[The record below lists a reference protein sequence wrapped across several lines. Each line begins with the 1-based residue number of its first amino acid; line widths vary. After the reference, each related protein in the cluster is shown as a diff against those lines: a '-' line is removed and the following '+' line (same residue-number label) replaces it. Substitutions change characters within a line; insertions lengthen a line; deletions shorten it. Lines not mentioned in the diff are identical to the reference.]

1 MRWWYKAAGSAIIV
15 GLLLTACS
23 SGHPPDKP
31 VPAQQEEEVV
41 EEGQTLTVI
50 DPESPANNTSTLPTT
65 EEGKKYQIQTRL
77 NDFRL
82 LGTSKGLAWGST
94 RSELRLY
101 ATQDS
106 GKTWANISPSAS
118 VQFPNNPEYGRDLFF
133 VDTEHGWIVRDSLGS
148 GEAIVLRTADG
159 GLTWKMA
166 SLPETDDVVSIYFLD
181 QDRGWI
187 LTVGGGP
194 DSSEAKALYAT
205 SNGGATWTKIMT
217 TPILPTD
224 TSAVDH
230 TLPKLGNPVGMIFTD
245 KRNGYITMVEAG
257 LPALYVT
264 SNGGSQWTKHA
275 GFFEN
280 DKFTACSRFSIG
292 SPGFFNAGGYAGW
305 IPIGCGRE
313 EAVKY
318 NGYFTLDS
326 GKSWMLSSFG
336 LPWQKG
342 TGDSDDNIAITFLN
356 SVEGWTLQDSSL
368 YHTLDQGKSWTLLPE
383 SEKMKEV
390 LAEYPEV
397 VKIQFYSSKAGW
409 LLVEKSD
416 KKRSLL
422 LQTQD
427 GGASWHVL

>member
-1 MRWWYKAAGSAIIV
+1 MRWWYKAAGCAV
-15 GLLLTACS
+15 MAGLLLTACS
-23 SGHPPDKP
+23 SGHPPANNK
-31 VPAQQEEEVV
+31 PAQQEEEMT

-50 DPESPANNTSTLPTT
+50 NPESSANSSSASPPSA

-77 NDFRL
+77 TDFRL

-101 ATQDS
+101 VTQDS
-106 GKTWANISPSAS
+106 GITWTNISPSAS
-118 VQFPNNPEYGRDLFF
+118 VQFPNNPEYGTDLFF

-148 GEAIVLRTADG
+148 GEAIILRTGDG

-166 SLPETDDVVSIYFLD
+166 SLPEADDVASIYFLD
-181 QDRGWI
+181 ENRGWI

-205 SNGGATWTKIMT
+205 NNGGATWTKMMS

-224 TSAVDH
+224 TSSIDH
-230 TLPKLGNPVGMIFTD
+230 TLPKLGNPVGMVFTD
-245 KRNGYITMVEAG
+245 KSNGYITMIEAG

-264 SNGGSQWTKHA
+264 TNGGSRWTKNND
-275 GFFEN
+275 FFEK
-280 DKFTACSRFSIG
+280 DKFKACSRFSVG
-292 SPGFFNAGGYAGW
+292 APSFFNGHGYAGW
-305 IPIGCGRE
+305 ISIGCERE

-318 NGYFTLDS
+318 NGYFSSDS
-326 GKSWMLSSFG
+326 GQTWLLSPFG
-336 LPWQKG
+336 LPWRDG
-342 TGDSDDNIAITFLN
+342 NDAHLSMTFLN
-356 SVEGWTLQDSSL
+356 TMEGWAIQNSSI

-383 SEKMKEV
+383 NKKLKEV
-390 LAEYPEV
+390 LADYPVV
-397 VKIQFYSSKAGW
+397 VKIQFFSAKVGW
-409 LLVEKSD
+409 LLVEQTD
-416 KKRSLL
+416 RKRSLL